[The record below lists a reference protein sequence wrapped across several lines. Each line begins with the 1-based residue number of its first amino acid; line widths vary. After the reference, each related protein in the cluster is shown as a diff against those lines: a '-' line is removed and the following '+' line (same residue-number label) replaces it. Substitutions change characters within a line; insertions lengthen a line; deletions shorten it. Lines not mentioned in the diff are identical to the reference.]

1 MISGHTPSI
10 VPRSFFGAYLLM
22 KAFPSGEKITSPS
35 DIHTDAR
42 MITQIPTGSFVHSV
56 LQSAAAR
63 TMDPVQRPRM
73 IIPIAVFVNI
83 PQSPCGRCLILA
95 QIPAKIGQRMIQR
108 SPFIE
113 SNHAVGIS
121 KEPMFQLAHP
131 RSCFWDT
138 GPNS

>member
-42 MITQIPTGSFVHSV
+42 MITQIPTGSFVPCPE
-56 LQSAAAR
+56 SAAAR
-63 TMDPVQRPRM
+63 TIDPVQRPRM

-113 SNHAVGIS
+113 SNQAVGIS

-131 RSCFWDT
+131 DPPWDT

>member
-22 KAFPSGEKITSPS
+22 NEFPSGEKITSPT
-35 DIHTDAR
+35 DIHTEAR
-42 MITQIPTGSFVHSV
+42 TITQIPTG
-56 LQSAAAR
+56 LSALCPQRTAAS
-63 TMDPVQRPRM
+63 TMEAVQRPRTM
-73 IIPIAVFVNI
+73 IPRAVFVNI

-95 QIPAKIGQRMIQR
+95 QIPANTGQRMIQR

-131 RSCFWDT
+131 RPASDT

>member
-22 KAFPSGEKITSPS
+22 NEFPSGEKITSPTV
-35 DIHTDAR
+35 IHTAAR
-42 MITQIPTGSFVHSV
+42 MITQIPTGSFVPCPEII
-56 LQSAAAR
+56 AAS
-63 TMDPVQRPRM
+63 TMDAVQRPRT

-95 QIPAKIGQRMIQR
+95 QIPANTGQRMIQR

-121 KEPMFQLAHP
+121 KEPMLQLAHP
-131 RSCFWDT
+131 SPASDT

>member
-1 MISGHTPSI
+1 MTSGHTPSI

-22 KAFPSGEKITSPS
+22 NEFPSGEKITSPT
-35 DIHTDAR
+35 DIHTEAR
-42 MITQIPTGSFVHSV
+42 MITQIPTG
-56 LQSAAAR
+56 LSALCPQRTAAS
-63 TMDPVQRPRM
+63 TMEAVQRPSM

-95 QIPAKIGQRMIQR
+95 QIPANTGQRMIQR

-131 RSCFWDT
+131 RPASDT

>member
-1 MISGHTPSI
+1 MNE
-10 VPRSFFGAYLLM
+10 
-22 KAFPSGEKITSPS
+22 FPSGEKITSPT
-35 DIHTDAR
+35 DIHTEAR
-42 MITQIPTGSFVHSV
+42 MITQIPTG
-56 LQSAAAR
+56 LSALCPQRTAAS
-63 TMDPVQRPRM
+63 TMEAVQRPST

-95 QIPAKIGQRMIQR
+95 QIPANTGQRMIQR

-131 RSCFWDT
+131 SPASDT